1 MNVANCTGTT
11 VVNSC
16 HDEAIDGCEKYV
28 EQHNGKLYQCVQHR
42 ILRNKCMP
50 ESWDSKKKRVDVS
63 AACVIPPAPSSDSTD
78 SGIQVST
85 DVDGNLTV
93 QTDTDTDT
101 DTDKEYKENSNAGK
115 GSETSSITIGL
126 GIAILVVIG
135 VYFYYHSAQGR
146 SNTTMQV

>member
-101 DTDKEYKENSNAGK
+101 DKEYKENSNAGK